1 MVWCG
6 VRLSQ
11 PLGYSLAG
19 LTRHDR
25 CIPGCGTEAWFSTR
39 STRSLNRSVCV
50 RAVRAGIQIQ
60 SWRFEGGRGS
70 CRRWTGFRRDWKI
83 RSIHPSTHHFVV
95 LLLFIARPPSFLST
109 LIHRSTFLTVGDK
122 RRSEAQ
128 SAMMEN
134 LSEYSNSMT
143 TICV

>member
-11 PLGYSLAG
+11 PPLGYSLAG

-25 CIPGCGTEAWFSTR
+25 IPGCGTEAWFCTR

-83 RSIHPSTHHFVV
+83 RSIHPPRLPTTSSSSSSSSRVPLRFFPP
-95 LLLFIARPPSFLST
+95 LSIARLSSRLET
-109 LIHRSTFLTVGDK
+109 NDEV
-122 RRSEAQ
+122 RRKVQ
-128 SAMMEN
+128 
-134 LSEYSNSMT
+134 
-143 TICV
+143 